1 MRGRYCILRP
11 LPRRDSG
18 GQTGYAMRMFIGK
31 LIPAALLSAV
41 VSLAQS
47 TERIS
52 GAAAVA
58 VPEPGTN
65 LLIGGALLGLAVAFR
80 RRAKS

>member
-1 MRGRYCILRP
+1 MRSIFL
-11 LPRRDSG
+11 
-18 GQTGYAMRMFIGK
+18 GK
-31 LIPAALLSAV
+31 VIPTALLSAV

-52 GAAAVA
+52 AEAASVA

-65 LLIGGALLGLAVAFR
+65 MLIGGALLGLAVAFR
-80 RRAKS
+80 KRAKS